1 MIDILRSTWP
11 LFLGIALLMLGNGLQ
26 GTLVSWRAN
35 NEGFEPS
42 TIGWIMTAYYF
53 GFLIGSLYTTRLI
66 QQVGHTRVFA
76 VLASLA
82 STAVLVKILFIS
94 PDVWLVMRLISGF
107 CTLLLI
113 YFIFQNEAVLME
125 DQVDYQLAP
134 SKPTIIAMEAIAE
147 EAEETMLTDDE

>member
-1 MIDILRSTWP
+1 MV
-11 LFLGIALLMLGNGLQ
+11 Q
-26 GTLVSWRAN
+26 
-35 NEGFEPS
+35 
-42 TIGWIMTAYYF
+42 
-53 GFLIGSLYTTRLI
+53 
-66 QQVGHTRVFA
+66 
-76 VLASLA
+76 
-82 STAVLVKILFIS
+82 ILFIS